1 MYIYYDIYKKIFIIF
16 ILIQIIILSFTKYHY
31 NSYNNCKQIYL
42 NIYKSHFKGYR
53 PKIIYFEKL
62 WNGYQYCML
71 YNIYLNE
78 TPIINF
84 SNDLIHWINPKG
96 NNNNIDISTKF
107 NENYSYTDTHLLFNK
122 NNKELEVFWRSL
134 NFQNNEVTIYV
145 KKTKDC
151 INWSEKEI
159 FIRSNDL
166 KKQEYISPSII
177 IDKNIYKIWYV
188 HNNKIFYFECN
199 GKNFITPR
207 IIDINYDKNCK
218 IRFIDIFFNEEK
230 K

>member
-1 MYIYYDIYKKIFIIF
+1 
-16 ILIQIIILSFTKYHY
+16 
-31 NSYNNCKQIYL
+31 
-42 NIYKSHFKGYR
+42 
-53 PKIIYFEKL
+53 
-62 WNGYQYCML
+62 ML

-230 K
+230 KFFKGTYK